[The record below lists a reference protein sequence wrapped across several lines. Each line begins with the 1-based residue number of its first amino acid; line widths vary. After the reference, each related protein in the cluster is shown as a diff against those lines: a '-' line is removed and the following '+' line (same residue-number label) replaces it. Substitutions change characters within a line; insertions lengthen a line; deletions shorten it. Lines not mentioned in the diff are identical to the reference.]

1 MPCHKEYKT
10 LIVGDT
16 MNIEDGQLIGKNTP
30 IMNEEEIKK
39 AINSLKKLMEYD
51 VENVITYHGGPFND
65 NTNQKIKE
73 LILGD

>member
-1 MPCHKEYKT
+1 
-10 LIVGDT
+10 

-51 VENVITYHGGPFND
+51 VENVISYHRGLFN
-65 NTNQKIKE
+65 NNPNQKRGLIKN
-73 LILGD
+73 D

>member
-1 MPCHKEYKT
+1 
-10 LIVGDT
+10 

-51 VENVITYHGGPFND
+51 VD
-65 NTNQKIKE
+65 NGNSDVEKFSTKTSKTE
-73 LILGD
+73 RKK

>member
-1 MPCHKEYKT
+1 
-10 LIVGDT
+10 
-16 MNIEDGQLIGKNTP
+16 MNIEDGQLIGKNTL

-39 AINSLKKLMEYD
+39 VISSLKKLIEYN

>member
-1 MPCHKEYKT
+1 MPNHKEFKT
-10 LIVGDT
+10 LIVGDA

-39 AINSLKKLMEYD
+39 VISSLKKLIEYN